1 MSITADQREA
11 AHAAIGRLFD
21 AEDEFAEA
29 IKFGPT
35 ARACDALTEI
45 FAANYA
51 IQAAI
56 PM

>member
-1 MSITADQREA
+1 MSITANQREA
-11 AHAAIGRLFD
+11 AHAAIERLFD

-29 IKFGPT
+29 IKVGPT